1 MIDPDEQKVKIIERL
16 NNRLDKF
23 NNEFENK
30 YKEFNDDKRYSLKRC
45 L

>member
-30 YKEFNDDKRYSLKRC
+30 YKEFNDDKRL
-45 L
+45 